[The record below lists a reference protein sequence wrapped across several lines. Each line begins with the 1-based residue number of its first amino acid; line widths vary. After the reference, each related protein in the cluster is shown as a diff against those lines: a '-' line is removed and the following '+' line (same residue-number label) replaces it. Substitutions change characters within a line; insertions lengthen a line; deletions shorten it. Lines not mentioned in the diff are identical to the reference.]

1 MSNINFWSDLEKP
14 ILVLAPMAGYT
25 ESPFRR
31 LVKEIEPSTVLVSE
45 LISTEAICHNN
56 EKTMRMI
63 EFHAE
68 EKNYYGV
75 QLFGSKAESFIE
87 AAKVVEQIG
96 ADFID
101 LNFGC
106 PSPKVVNSGKGSAL
120 LKDSCAAANMI
131 EALVKSTK
139 LPVTVK
145 MRLGFYDDEDLLN
158 STKNFESAGISALA
172 IHGRTTLQKF
182 KGHSSWEKI
191 YQVKENLSIP
201 VIGNGD
207 IDSAEKAKEYLKN
220 LDGIMIGRG
229 SLKNPWIFKQC
240 REIFAG
246 KPVSAMP
253 EVREQ
258 LAFFRRHAELAS
270 EFKGE
275 KWAMIEMRKHF
286 AHIARGFHNAAK
298 LREKLIRIES
308 LAGLDEV
315 FEEMLGDG
323 KIET

>member
-1 MSNINFWSDLEKP
+1 MKKDFWADLEKP
-14 ILVLAPMAGYT
+14 ILMLAPMAGYT

-31 LVKEIEPSTVLVSE
+31 LVKEIEPSVILVSE

-63 EFHAE
+63 EFHPD

-75 QLFGSKAESFIE
+75 QLFGSRTESFVK

-106 PSPKVVNSGKGSAL
+106 PSPKVINSGKGSAL
-120 LKDSCAAANMI
+120 LKDSCAAAKMI
-131 EALVKSTK
+131 ETLVKSTK

-145 MRLGFYDDEDLLN
+145 MRLGFYDDANLLN
-158 STKNFESAGISALA
+158 SAKNFESAGISALV

-191 YQVKENLSIP
+191 YEVKENLSIP

-207 IDSAEKAKEYLKN
+207 IDSAEKAREFLRN
-220 LDGIMIGRG
+220 LDGIMIGRAA
-229 SLKNPWIFKQC
+229 LKNPWIFKQC

-246 KPVSAMP
+246 KSVSPIP

-258 LAFFRRHAELAS
+258 LKFFRRHAELAS

-275 KWAMIEMRKHF
+275 KWAMIELRKHF
-286 AHIARGFHNAAK
+286 AHIARGFPNAAK
-298 LREKLIRIES
+298 FREKLIRVES
-308 LAGLDEV
+308 LVELNKI
-315 FEEMLGDG
+315 FTEMI
-323 KIET
+323 KTP

>member
-1 MSNINFWSDLEKP
+1 MKKNFWQKIDKP

-31 LVKEIEPSTVLVSE
+31 LVKEIEPSVVLVSE
-45 LISTEAICHNN
+45 LISTEAMRHKN
-56 EKTMRMI
+56 EKTLRMI
-63 EFHAE
+63 EFHPD

-75 QLFGSKAESFIE
+75 QLFGSREESFIE
-87 AAKVVEQIG
+87 AARIVEEIG

-106 PSPKVVNSGKGSAL
+106 PSPKIINSGNGSAL
-120 LKDSCAAANMI
+120 LKDPDSSARMI
-131 EALVKSTK
+131 EKLVKSTK

-145 MRLGFYDDEDLLN
+145 MRLGFYDDEDLVN
-158 STKNFESAGISALA
+158 SAKNFESAGISSLA
-172 IHGRTTLQKF
+172 IHGRTTIQKF
-182 KGHSSWEKI
+182 EGQSNWEKI
-191 YQVKENLSIP
+191 YEVKKYLKIP

-207 IDSAEKAKEYLKN
+207 IDSAEKAKDFLQN
-220 LDGIMIGRG
+220 LDGIMIGRAAM
-229 SLKNPWIFKQC
+229 KNPWIFKQC

-246 KPVSAMP
+246 KEVSVLP
-253 EVREQ
+253 KVEEQ
-258 LAFFRRHAELAS
+258 LIFFRRHAELAT

-275 KWAMIEMRKHF
+275 KWAMIELRKHF

-298 LREKLIRIES
+298 FREKLIRIES

-315 FEEMLGDG
+315 FEEMLGE
-323 KIET
+323 KT

>member
-1 MSNINFWSDLEKP
+1 MKKDFWQTIERP
-14 ILVLAPMAGYT
+14 ILVLSPMAGYT

-31 LVKEIEPSTVLVSE
+31 LVKEIEPSTILVSE

-63 EFHAE
+63 EFHPDEAQ
-68 EKNYYGV
+68 YYGV
-75 QLFGSKAESFIE
+75 QLFGSRTESFIE
-87 AAKVVEQIG
+87 AAKVVEDLG

-106 PSPKVVNSGKGSAL
+106 PSPKVINSGKGSAL

-145 MRLGFYDDEDLLN
+145 MRLGFYDDENLLT
-158 STKNFESAGISALA
+158 STKNFESAGISSLA

-182 KGHSSWEKI
+182 KGHSNWEKI

-201 VIGNGD
+201 LIGNGD

-229 SLKNPWIFKQC
+229 ALKNPWIFRQC

-246 KPVSAMP
+246 KNVSEMP
-253 EVREQ
+253 PIKEQ

-275 KWAMIEMRKHF
+275 KWAMIELRKHF

-298 LREKLIRIES
+298 FREKLIRIES
-308 LAGLDEV
+308 LAELNAV
-315 FEEMLGDG
+315 FEQMLSNN
-323 KIET
+323 